1 MAQRQEEFKTGLI
14 MDKFRSDINGL
25 RALAVIAVIA
35 FHYNPAW
42 LRSGFLG
49 VDVFFVISGYLISGN
64 IFRDIA
70 SGNFRL
76 SSFYLKRVKRI
87 LPALAVV
94 VAVSCL
100 AGRFLLYTLDAK
112 TLGTQGL
119 AAMFSFA
126 NISFWLT
133 SGSYWGQVV
142 ENSPL
147 LHSWSLSLEEQFYLI
162 FPLFLLFLQRKHPAR
177 IVGILLSVSFVSLV
191 LFLVGTKNYAN
202 ATFYLLPMRIWELSI
217 GACLAWLHFKNQERQ
232 RPGSSFFPQAASC
245 MGGAMIVFSFF
256 LAPGKHGVSWAYL
269 LPVLGTVTAIHFSSP
284 GQLFHSIASSPAFS
298 FTGLISYSLYLWH
311 WPVLVCSKN
320 WYIDGELFIRPL
332 TAFALILILSIASY
346 FWVEKPLRYGK
357 RSLPL
362 IAAIFAASVGAAIY
376 AGTPVRLRAPAL
388 YSPTVWNGEL
398 YDNVPASVAGTRQE
412 RMAGLV
418 IPRPTKR
425 TTETYNTGGVQM
437 LLGKPAPEI
446 VLLGDSHGLMW
457 SSVLNEIAGELGI
470 SASFYA
476 ANQTSPFFPIPP
488 VKKGGSGAFT
498 GAQMMDFEQSRL
510 SYLRLWRPKLVII
523 SSIWRGLDNPAEAND
538 LLDFL
543 KSIGCRVLLIEQPPE
558 LFFGDRNAPE
568 FLAHM
573 GLVPNGLAYR
583 RIARGHVAEYENGRE
598 TLRHIANIRPNV
610 DLVPIADLYMENGMA
625 AAIKGRDVLYIDD
638 DHLSESG
645 AQVAKLRLKA
655 AVHDSLARR
664 PD

>member
-1 MAQRQEEFKTGLI
+1 

-25 RALAVIAVIA
+25 RALAVIAVIV

-64 IFRDIA
+64 IFRSIA
-70 SGNFRL
+70 SESFSL
-76 SSFYLKRVKRI
+76 SIFYLKRVKRI

-94 VAVSCL
+94 VVVSCL
-100 AGRFLLYTLDAK
+100 AGRFLLYSLDAE

-119 AAMFSFA
+119 AALFSFA

-133 SGSYWGQVV
+133 SGSYWGQAV

-177 IVGILLSVSFVSLV
+177 IVGILIAVSFVSLV

-202 ATFYLLPMRIWELSI
+202 ATFYLLPMRIWELSA
-217 GACLAWLHFKNQERQ
+217 GAWLSWLHFKNPERQ
-232 RPGSSFFPQAASC
+232 RPGSSFLHQVVSC
-245 MGGAMIVFSFF
+245 LGGAMIICSFF
-256 LAPGKHGVSWAYL
+256 LAPGKHGVSWGYL
-269 LPVLGTVTAIHFSSP
+269 IPVLGTLVTIHFSAP
-284 GQLFHSIASSPAFS
+284 RQLFHSILSSPAFA

-311 WPVLVCSKN
+311 WPVLVFSKN
-320 WYIDGELFIRPL
+320 WYLNGELCIHPL
-332 TAFALILILSIASY
+332 TAFTLILILSIASY
-346 FWVEKPLRYGK
+346 FLVEKPLRFGK

-362 IAAIFAASVGAAIY
+362 IASIFATSVGAAMY
-376 AGTPVRLRAPAL
+376 AGTPVSLKAPAL
-388 YSPTVWNGEL
+388 YNPTVWNGEL
-398 YDNVPASVAGTRQE
+398 YDNVPNSVAGTRQE

-425 TTETYNTGGVQM
+425 NTEYYNTGGVQI
-437 LLGKPAPEI
+437 LHGKPTPEI

-457 SSVLNEIAGELGI
+457 SSVLNEIAGELGT
-470 SASFYA
+470 SASFYP
-476 ANQTSPFFPIPP
+476 ANQTSPFFTIPP
-488 VKKGGSGAFT
+488 VERENCGAFT
-498 GAQMMDFEQSRL
+498 GAQKMNFEQSILR
-510 SYLRLWRPKLVII
+510 YLRLWKPKLVII
-523 SSIWRGLDNPAEAND
+523 SSIWRGLSNPAEADD

-543 KSIGCRVLLIEQPPE
+543 ESNGCHVLLIEQPPE
-558 LFFGDRNAPE
+558 LFYGDRNAPE

-610 DLVPIADLYMENGMA
+610 DLVLIADLYMENGMA

-638 DHLSESG
+638 DHLSEAG
-645 AQVAKLRLKA
+645 AGIAKPRLKSA
-655 AVHDSLARR
+655 IVRSLSLS
-664 PD
+664 PQ